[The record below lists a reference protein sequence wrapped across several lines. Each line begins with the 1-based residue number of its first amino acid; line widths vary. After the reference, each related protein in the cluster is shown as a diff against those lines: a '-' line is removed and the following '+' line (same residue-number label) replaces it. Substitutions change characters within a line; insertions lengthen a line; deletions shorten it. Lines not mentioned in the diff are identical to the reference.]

1 MTTERSREREPTDNA
16 RPNRNRYQREPF
28 TAGNGFTASFALTF
42 DRKMKTHLIAPILS
56 RWFLGSL
63 VGALLFYVPLIL
75 HDLLS
80 GREVVSPDPWDWFVR
95 LLSMMKSV
103 FLLMIAG
110 VLGAVAIRR
119 YGVTLS
125 PWIRAML
132 LVGIALMTLVLV
144 GLWNL
149 RFLPLPSLSLEIGHV
164 FLIVVISNLVLL
176 PITSPETGVGGAKD
190 TPDPV
195 AG

>member
-1 MTTERSREREPTDNA
+1 MN
-16 RPNRNRYQREPF
+16 
-28 TAGNGFTASFALTF
+28 
-42 DRKMKTHLIAPILS
+42 THLIAPILS

-63 VGALLFYVPLIL
+63 IGALLFYVPLIL

-80 GREVVSPDPWDWFVR
+80 GREVVAPDPWDWLVR
-95 LLSMMKSV
+95 ILWMMKSV
-103 FLLMIAG
+103 FLLMIPG
-110 VLGAVAIRR
+110 VVGAVAIQR

-125 PWIRAML
+125 PWIRAMM
-132 LVGIALMTLVLV
+132 LVGLALGTLVLV
-144 GLWNL
+144 GLWNS
-149 RFLPLPSLSLEIGHV
+149 RPLPLPSLSLEIGHV

>member
-1 MTTERSREREPTDNA
+1 MTTR
-16 RPNRNRYQREPF
+16 
-28 TAGNGFTASFALTF
+28 
-42 DRKMKTHLIAPILS
+42 LIAPILS

-63 VGALLFYVPLIL
+63 IGALLFFVPLTL

-103 FLLMIAG
+103 FLLMIPG
-110 VLGAVAIRR
+110 VLGAMAIRR

-125 PWIRAML
+125 RWIRAMM
-132 LVGIALMTLVLV
+132 LVGLALVTLVLV
-144 GLWNL
+144 GLWNS
-149 RFLPLPSLSLEIGHV
+149 RFLPLPSLSLESIHV
-164 FLIVVISNLVLL
+164 FLIVAISNLVLL
-176 PITSPETGVGGAKD
+176 PVTSLEAGVEAGNG
-190 TPDPV
+190 TPDPA